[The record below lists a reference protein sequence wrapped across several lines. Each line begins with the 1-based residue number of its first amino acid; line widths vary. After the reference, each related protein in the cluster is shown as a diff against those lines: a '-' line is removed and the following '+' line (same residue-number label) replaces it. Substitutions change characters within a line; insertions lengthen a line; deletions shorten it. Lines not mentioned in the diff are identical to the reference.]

1 MMKRKNP
8 FDGDSY
14 YALFA
19 RVTYKRFISRG
30 WVTHADVMAEF
41 RGLNSSEELPCG
53 VSKCDG
59 NGELKKAFSD
69 IRNKIIERLGCE
81 SFLEEG
87 TKNKRIRYIG
97 KDDDPLADLRTA
109 KVISDLKQY
118 WQFCQDSAGF
128 FPITWLDYFFKD
140 SRDLLEI
147 KDTQNRGQQILEASE
162 DRNLTNIELLPFLY
176 EAIKRKQVLAIYY
189 IHYTDSIKEE
199 LSLIVSPHYLKEFNG
214 RWYLLG
220 HTINNEGKVWRS
232 HIALDRIVARPRE
245 ISSGVTY
252 VEPQAHYYENY
263 FKNIVGV
270 THPINAEVINVHIR
284 AHNHY
289 MFMLTETKK
298 IHLSQKVEIPFGKY
312 TDGTYGEFSVQ
323 VEVNDEFVG
332 RILQMGA
339 GLEIVSPQN
348 VREKFK
354 RRVEALADL
363 YKKQSLTIRIGS
375 FLLGT
380 NSFSFFLARFEKF
393 AYLCSAIPI
402 KGSATVFDILRIYSE
417 WWASLDI

>member
-14 YALFA
+14 YAQFA
-19 RVTYKRFISRG
+19 RVTYKRFISRE
-30 WVTHADVMAEF
+30 WVTHADVMAEY

-53 VSKCDG
+53 VSKCEG

-81 SFLEEG
+81 SFLVEG

-109 KVISDLKQY
+109 KVICDLKQY

-128 FPITWLDYFFKD
+128 FPISWLDYFFKD

-147 KDTQNRGQQILEASE
+147 KDTQNKGQQILEASE

-176 EAIKRKQVLAIYY
+176 EAIKRKQVLAVCY
-189 IHYTDSIKEE
+189 IHYTDSTKKE

-220 HTINNEGKVWRS
+220 HTINHEGKVWRH

-263 FKNIVGV
+263 FKNMVGV
-270 THPINAEVINVHIR
+270 THPDNAEVVNVHIR

-363 YKKQSLTIRIGS
+363 YKKQ
-375 FLLGT
+375 
-380 NSFSFFLARFEKF
+380 K
-393 AYLCSAIPI
+393 
-402 KGSATVFDILRIYSE
+402 
-417 WWASLDI
+417 

>member
-1 MMKRKNP
+1 MRQVKGNI
-8 FDGDSY
+8 FNGDSY
-14 YALFA
+14 KAIFA
-19 RVTYKRFISRG
+19 RAIYSRLMSRE
-30 WVTHADVMAEF
+30 WVTLAEIMSDCL
-41 RGLNSSEELPCG
+41 RKPCENPSKEEHY
-53 VSKCDG
+53 
-59 NGELKKAFSD
+59 GELKKASGK
-69 IRNKIIERLGCE
+69 IKQLITEKVGEGSIEVEGNNRNQR
-81 SFLEEG
+81 F
-87 TKNKRIRYIG
+87 RYKGNI
-97 KDDDPLADLRTA
+97 DDPL
-109 KVISDLKQY
+109 SDLYNYGRVIRDLKTY

-140 SRDLLEI
+140 SLDLLEI
-147 KDTQNRGQQILEASE
+147 KDTQNKGQQILEASE

-189 IHYTDSIKEE
+189 IHYTDSIKEK

-220 HTINNEGKVWRS
+220 HTINHEGKVWRH
-232 HIALDRIVARPRE
+232 HIALDRIVAQPRE

-270 THPINAEVINVHIR
+270 THPNNAEVVNVHVR

-298 IHLSQKVEIPFGKY
+298 IHLSQKVEIPFGEY
-312 TDGTYGEFSVQ
+312 MDGTYGEFSVQ

-354 RRVEALADL
+354 RRVDALADL
-363 YKKQSLTIRIGS
+363 YKKQ
-375 FLLGT
+375 
-380 NSFSFFLARFEKF
+380 K
-393 AYLCSAIPI
+393 
-402 KGSATVFDILRIYSE
+402 
-417 WWASLDI
+417 

>member
-1 MMKRKNP
+1 MRQVKSNI
-8 FDGDSY
+8 FNGDSY
-14 YALFA
+14 KAIFA
-19 RVTYKRFISRG
+19 RAIYKRLMSRE
-30 WVTHADVMAEF
+30 WVTFADIMSDCLEKPCE
-41 RGLNSSEELPCG
+41 NPSKEEHY
-53 VSKCDG
+53 
-59 NGELKKAFSD
+59 GELKKAFGE
-69 IRNKIIERLGCE
+69 IKVLIIEKL
-81 SFLEEG
+81 
-87 TKNKRIRYIG
+87 G
-97 KDDDPLADLRTA
+97 KDSIEVEGNNRNQRFRYKGNIDDPL
-109 KVISDLKQY
+109 SDLYNYGRVIRDLKTY

-140 SRDLLEI
+140 SLDLLEI

-220 HTINNEGKVWRS
+220 HIINHEGKVWRH

-270 THPINAEVINVHIR
+270 THPINAEVVNVHIR

-354 RRVEALADL
+354 RRVDALADL
-363 YKKQSLTIRIGS
+363 YKKQ
-375 FLLGT
+375 
-380 NSFSFFLARFEKF
+380 K
-393 AYLCSAIPI
+393 
-402 KGSATVFDILRIYSE
+402 
-417 WWASLDI
+417 

>member
-1 MMKRKNP
+1 MRPMLNKRKRMMKRKNP

-14 YALFA
+14 YAQFA
-19 RVTYKRFISRG
+19 RVTYKRFISRE
-30 WVTHADVMAEF
+30 WVTHADVMAEYL
-41 RGLNSSEELPCG
+41 GLNSSEELPCG
-53 VSKCDG
+53 VSKCEG

-69 IRNKIIERLGCE
+69 IRNKIIERLGRE

-109 KVISDLKQY
+109 KVICDLKQY

-128 FPITWLDYFFKD
+128 FPISWLDYFFKD

-147 KDTQNRGQQILEASE
+147 KDTQNKGQQILEASE

-176 EAIKRKQVLAIYY
+176 EAIKRKQVLAICY
-189 IHYTDSIKEE
+189 IHYTDSTKKE

-220 HTINNEGKVWRS
+220 HTINHEGKVWRH
-232 HIALDRIVARPRE
+232 HIALDRIVVRPRE

-263 FKNIVGV
+263 FKNMVGV
-270 THPINAEVINVHIR
+270 THPDNAEVVNVHIR

-363 YKKQSLTIRIGS
+363 YKKQ
-375 FLLGT
+375 
-380 NSFSFFLARFEKF
+380 K
-393 AYLCSAIPI
+393 
-402 KGSATVFDILRIYSE
+402 
-417 WWASLDI
+417 